1 MENRWNKLTT
11 LIMVPVIAAIAIF
24 LGLLITNYFV
34 VKSDIKELSL
44 ADLHSKAGV
53 FGNEFFKHG
62 QALAQVNASLSDN
75 YAELY
80 EKIRKRDM
88 DYLNTEME
96 WYKMTSK
103 LYAYILTDTEGK
115 VILASQDNINTET
128 LSGIVAAVQERGI
141 VSGMDPIFEDQ
152 YCTFSADYIRDDDDE
167 PVAIYVAVGMNTSI
181 KGQMALGVY
190 IEGATSLL
198 FDTTHCIAS
207 TYLDASEYTQIA
219 TPQMI
224 IDTCFVGWKGPVME
238 LEIDSVY
245 GYYYCTPIGS
255 YKGNVSAVVTV
266 HAFMQKTEDVVSK
279 QGTIL
284 LMCTIV
290 AICVCLL
297 LIFLLRY
304 RLIKPVK
311 QFAGKMKNLAEGD
324 LTGDV
329 VIRNSCSEIIA
340 ISENA
345 QAMKD
350 NIRSVLEPI
359 IEKTKETSLNTDKLA
374 KVSMVVS
381 EAASNQA
388 AALEEISSTMEE
400 MNSNSEQNSFN
411 AKNANELAKSIGQE
425 MKIVG
430 ESSASSSE
438 SISRIASNIQAINQ
452 LVKQTNILS
461 LNASVEAARAGSQG
475 KGFAVVAKE
484 VGRLAE
490 QTRATSEGIT
500 QNANSSIQEVDGT
513 NERIKEIVPKIEQIV
528 SQMNEITAAS
538 IEQNAGAAQ
547 VNSVIAD
554 LNRITQENA
563 ASAEEMSTRTAEIQ
577 KMVAEMA
584 EAIKVFK
591 V

>member
-1 MENRWNKLTT
+1 MDKRWNELTT
-11 LIMVPVIAAIAIF
+11 LIMAPVIGAIAIF
-24 LGLLITNYFV
+24 LGLLVANYFV

-53 FGNEFFKHG
+53 FGNAFFHHG
-62 QALAQVNASLSDN
+62 QALAQVNAALNDN
-75 YAELY
+75 YTELH
-80 EKIRKRDM
+80 EKIRERDM
-88 DYLNTEME
+88 EYLNTEME
-96 WYKMTSK
+96 WYRKVSK
-103 LYAYILTDTEGK
+103 LYAYILTDTEGEL
-115 VILASQDNINTET
+115 IIASQDNINTET
-128 LSGIVAAVQERGI
+128 LSGIAAAVKERGQ
-141 VSGMDPIFEDQ
+141 VSGMDPIFENQ
-152 YCTFSADYIRDDDDE
+152 YCTFNADYIRDDNDE

-181 KGQMALGVY
+181 KGQMALGVD
-190 IEGATSLL
+190 IVGATSLL

-207 TYLDASEYTQIA
+207 THLDESEYTHIP
-219 TPQMI
+219 TPQII
-224 IDTCFVGWKGPVME
+224 IDTCFIGGKGPVME
-238 LEIDSVY
+238 FEINNVY
-245 GYYYCTPIGS
+245 GYYFCTPIRS
-255 YKGNVSAVVTV
+255 YKGNVSATVTV

-279 QGTIL
+279 QGIIL
-284 LMCTIV
+284 AMCTFV

-304 RLIKPVK
+304 RLINPVK
-311 QFAGKMKNLAEGD
+311 RFVGKMKNLADGD
-324 LTGDV
+324 LTCDV
-329 VIRNSCSEIIA
+329 VINDSCTEIIA
-340 ISENA
+340 ISESA

-350 NIRSVLEPI
+350 NIRSVLVPI
-359 IEKTKETSLNTDKLA
+359 IEKTKETSQNTSKLA
-374 KVSMVVS
+374 QMSIAVS
-381 EAASNQA
+381 EAAGNQA

-400 MNSNSEQNSFN
+400 MNSNSEQNSYN

-438 SISRIASNIQAINQ
+438 SISRIASNIHAIND

-461 LNASVEAARAGSQG
+461 LNASVEAARAGEQG

-490 QTRATSEGIT
+490 QTRETAEGIT

-513 NERIKEIVPKIEQIV
+513 NERIKDIVPKIEQIV
-528 SQMNEITAAS
+528 SQMDEITAAS

-547 VNSVIAD
+547 VNSVIVD
-554 LNRITQENA
+554 LNQITQKNA
-563 ASAEEMSTRTAEIQ
+563 ASAEEMASRTAEIQ
-577 KMVAEMA
+577 KMVADIG